1 MEKIRLLVLAIIL
14 LVGVLSGCSS
24 GQQEV
29 ANETVN
35 SEAVEVLNPY
45 TKDIAISNTLSGK
58 LSAIED
64 VMIMAEIPA
73 KVTSVRVKIGDRV
86 SEGDVLFTL
95 DDENVRKQIEQAQAG
110 YNLAAKNLEMQ
121 MEQIQNAKVN
131 LERIEKLYNEG
142 AVSKQQFEQ
151 AKLGASEAN
160 VEALKAQVN
169 QAKVG
174 LDQAL
179 SQLEKT
185 VVKSPIDGFAAAIN
199 IQENEFATNSQPAM
213 RIVNTD
219 KLTVNL
225 GVSEEIINKIRE
237 GQKVNVKV
245 KVALD
250 ETIEGIVKA
259 VSPVPDDRTQIYP
272 VEIEIDNSSGI
283 IKPGMFAEI
292 IFNVEEVKDVLVV
305 PSNSIIERNQNK
317 FVYVVENNKAKIKE
331 VKTGLDDGKVVEI
344 KEGLSK
350 DDKVIVKGQDFV
362 EDGVE
367 VRIVRGEE

>member
-45 TKDIAISNTLSGK
+45 TEDIAISNTLSGK